1 MTKQEIKDF
10 LKDNVGYLKKG
21 SEFLSEKFNCSV
33 ETCKLA
39 LREARAELKG
49 SDFDLDNVSD
59 NEITEFNQFLKD
71 NEIDK
76 SDIKSVKFWQNMTGE
91 HRFSV
96 VVKGEDDLMKAAKQE
111 LIELL
116 EANSPLV
123 EGDYEPEFD
132 SPVAYEISLPDI
144 HYGKQVGDTLEDLE
158 NEYMT
163 RVKSLMHKANGLDI
177 ERIILPV
184 GNDGMNSE
192 GYSRA
197 TTKGTPQQDC
207 AEWQQTFVGY
217 CALMVR
223 AIEYLSK
230 SAPVDVIVIQGN
242 HDFER
247 MFYAGE
253 FLRAY
258 FLNNTAVNI
267 DNGFDSRKYYSYGV
281 NMIMYTHG
289 DKEKPAEMPL
299 IMATERPM
307 MFAASKFREVHCG
320 HLHKEMV
327 NEYRGVKVRFIPS
340 ICKNDAWHKT
350 MGYEA
355 KRVAQAHVWNK
366 SKGYEGYLQTNI

>member
-1 MTKQEIKDF
+1 MTKQAIKEF
-10 LKDNVGYLKKG
+10 LKENTGYLKKG

-39 LREARAELKG
+39 LREVRVELKG
-49 SDFDLDNVSD
+49 ADFDLDNVSE
-59 NEITEFNQFLKD
+59 NEISEFNKFLQE

-76 SDIKSVKFWQNMTGE
+76 TDIKSVKFWQNMTGDN
-91 HRFSV
+91 RFSV
-96 VVKGEDDLMKAAKQE
+96 VVKGEDDFMAAAKQE
-111 LIELL
+111 LIDLL
-116 EANSPLV
+116 ESK
-123 EGDYEPEFD
+123 
-132 SPVAYEISLPDI
+132 SPVIEGEYSPDMTDPIAYEVSLPDI
-144 HYGKQVGDTLEDLE
+144 HYGKQVGATLKQLED
-158 NEYMT
+158 EYMY
-163 RVKSLMHKANGLDI
+163 RIKALIAKADGLDI
-177 ERIILPV
+177 ERILLPI

-197 TTKGTPQQDC
+197 TTKGTPQSDC

-223 AIEYLSK
+223 AIEYLSTV
-230 SAPVDVIVIQGN
+230 APVDVVVIQGN

-258 FLNNTAVNI
+258 FLNNQTVNV
-267 DNGFDSRKYYSYGV
+267 DNGFESRKYYSFGV

-299 IMATERPM
+299 IMATEQPM
-307 MFAASKFREVHCG
+307 MFAKAKFREVHCG

-340 ICKNDAWHKT
+340 ICANDAWHKM

-355 KRVAQAHVWNK
+355 KRVAQAHIWNK
-366 SKGYEGYLQTNI
+366 AKGYEGYLQTNI

>member
-1 MTKQEIKDF
+1 MTKQDIKNF
-10 LKDNVGYLKKG
+10 LKENTGYLKKG

-39 LREARAELKG
+39 LREVRAELKD
-49 SDFDLDNVSD
+49 SDFDLENVSE
-59 NEITEFNQFLKD
+59 NEISEFLKN

-76 SDIKSVKFWQNMTGE
+76 SDIKSVKFWQNMTGDN
-91 HRFSV
+91 RFSV
-96 VVKGEDDLMKAAKQE
+96 VVKGEDDLMKAAKAE

-116 EANSPLV
+116 ENKSPIV
-123 EGDYEPEFD
+123 EGEYFPDLAEPI
-132 SPVAYEISLPDI
+132 AYEISLPDI
-144 HYGKQVGDTLEDLE
+144 HYGKEVGDTLEQLE
-158 NEYMT
+158 DEYLH
-163 RVKSLMHKANGLDI
+163 RVKILMHKAEGLDI
-177 ERIILPV
+177 ERIILPI

-223 AIEYLSK
+223 AIEFLGAI
-230 SAPVDVIVIQGN
+230 APVDVVIIQGN

-258 FLNNTAVNI
+258 FLNNNVVTI
-267 DNGFDSRKYYSYGV
+267 DNGFNTRKYYSYGV

-299 IMATERPM
+299 IMATEQPM
-307 MFAASKFREVHCG
+307 MFANAKFREVHCG

-340 ICKNDAWHKT
+340 ICKNDSWHKM

-355 KRVAQAHVWNK
+355 KRTAQAHIWNK
-366 SKGYEGYLQTNI
+366 AKGYEGYLQTNI

>member
-1 MTKQEIKDF
+1 MTKHDIKEF
-10 LKDNVGYLKKG
+10 LKENTGYLKKG
-21 SEFLSEKFNCSV
+21 PEYLSEKFNCSV
-33 ETCKLA
+33 ETCKLG
-39 LREARAELKG
+39 LREAREEAKLSG
-49 SDFDLDNVSD
+49 FDLENVSE
-59 NEITEFNQFLKD
+59 NEISEFNTFLKR

-76 SDIKSVKFWQNMTGE
+76 ADIKSVKFWQNMTGD

-96 VVKGEDDLMKAAKQE
+96 VVKGEDDLMRAAKEE

-116 EANSPLV
+116 ENSSEV
-123 EGDYEPEFD
+123 IEGSYEPEFQE
-132 SPVAYEISLPDI
+132 PIAYEISLPDI
-144 HYGKQVGDTLEDLE
+144 HYGKEVGDTLEVLE
-158 NEYMT
+158 DEYMY
-163 RVKSLMHKANGLDI
+163 RVKSLIDKAEGLDV
-177 ERIILPV
+177 ERIILPI

-217 CALMVR
+217 CALIVR
-223 AIEYLSK
+223 AIKYLS
-230 SAPVDVIVIQGN
+230 SFAPVDVVVVQGN

-253 FLRAY
+253 FLHAY
-258 FLNNTAVNI
+258 FRNNTTVTV
-267 DNGFDSRKYYSYGV
+267 DNSLNTRKYYQYGV

-307 MFAASKFREVHCG
+307 MFAESKFREVHCG

-327 NEYRGVKVRFIPS
+327 NEYRGIKVRFIPS
-340 ICKNDAWHKT
+340 ICKNDSWHKA

-355 KRVAQAHVWNK
+355 KRVAQAHIWNK
-366 SKGYEGYLQTNI
+366 STGYEGYLQTNL

>member
-1 MTKQEIKDF
+1 MTKQDIKDF
-10 LKDNVGYLKKG
+10 LKENVGYLKKG

-59 NEITEFNQFLKD
+59 NEISEFNKFLKE

-76 SDIKSVKFWQNMTGE
+76 SDIKSVKFWQNMTGD

-123 EGDYEPEFD
+123 EGEYKPEFD
-132 SPVAYEISLPDI
+132 APVAYEISLPDI

-158 NEYMT
+158 DEYMS
-163 RVKSLMHKANGLDI
+163 RVKSLMHKANGLDV

-197 TTKGTPQQDC
+197 TTKGTPQLDC

-230 SAPVDVIVIQGN
+230 SAPVDVVIIQGN

-258 FLNNTAVNI
+258 FINNTAVSI

-307 MFAASKFREVHCG
+307 MFAESKFREVHCG

-340 ICKNDAWHKT
+340 ICKNDSWHKT

-355 KRVAQAHVWNK
+355 KRVAQAHIWNK